1 MISLRARLIGLLVA
15 AIVAV
20 VVLAAGATALVVDGP
35 DDGMLARSAA
45 EAVVAV
51 ARLVEGS
58 PGRARDA
65 GLTLAP
71 PPPSARVDAG
81 GTAEIV
87 GALRSIGSPLPAIA
101 EATGERTRQVAFPV
115 TDTEWVRM
123 ALPSGPPSPAWPL
136 ASYALLVILGATAIA
151 VPIAARILRPV
162 RLMERI
168 IASVRADGTLAPI
181 PERGTPEERSIA
193 RSFNALSA
201 RLSAAYEGRMRFIAA
216 AGHDLR
222 TPMTRLRLRAE
233 FLAEAERAVW
243 LRDLAELDAIA
254 DSAIRLVREE
264 TDPSSFERVALGGII
279 ATIVS
284 ELSDIGLRATASGPI
299 EADVEAQPFALKRAL
314 RNLVENAARH
324 GGGARVIVL
333 READA
338 VLIAIEDDGSGI
350 PASLMDQVFEPFFSV
365 DPARQKTTGGAG
377 LGLAIAREIV
387 ERQGGRITLAN
398 RPEGGLRQEVRLPA
412 AGG

>member
-1 MISLRARLIGLLVA
+1 M

-20 VVLAAGATALVVDGP
+20 VVLAAGATALVKDGP
-35 DDGMLARSAA
+35 DDGMRARSAA
-45 EAVVAV
+45 EAIVAV
-51 ARLVEGS
+51 ARLVGGS
-58 PGRARDA
+58 LARARDA

-71 PPPSARVDAG
+71 LPPSARIDAT
-81 GTAEIV
+81 GTADIV
-87 GALRSIGSPLPAIA
+87 GALRSIGSPLPAVA
-101 EATGERTRQVAFPV
+101 EATGERTRQIAFPV

-123 ALPSGPPSPAWPL
+123 ALPSGPPSPVWPL

-168 IASVRADGTLAPI
+168 IARVRADGTLAPI
-181 PERGTPEERSIA
+181 PERGTSEERSIA

-233 FLAEAERAVW
+233 FLPEVEREVW
-243 LRDLAELDAIA
+243 LRDLADLSELDAIA

-264 TDPSSFERVALGGII
+264 TDPSSFERGALSGMI
-279 ATIVS
+279 AAIAG
-284 ELSDIGLRATASGPI
+284 ELSDIGLRATAAGPI

-324 GGGARVIVL
+324 GGGARVAVR

-338 VLIAIEDDGSGI
+338 VLIAIEDDGPGI
-350 PASLMDQVFEPFFSV
+350 PTPFMDRVFEPFFSV

-377 LGLAIAREIV
+377 PCHRARDH
-387 ERQGGRITLAN
+387 RAAGRPDHPLQPPGRRA
-398 RPEGGLRQEVRLPA
+398 A
-412 AGG
+412 AGGSLAAADG

>member
-1 MISLRARLIGLLVA
+1 MSLRTRLIGLLVA

-20 VVLAAGATALVVDGP
+20 VVLAAGVTALVIDGP
-35 DDGMLARSAA
+35 DDGMRARSIA
-45 EAVVAV
+45 EAMSAV
-51 ARLVEGS
+51 ARLVDGS
-58 PGRARDA
+58 PERARSA
-65 GLTLAP
+65 GLQLS
-71 PPPSARVDAG
+71 PPPSSASRDDD
-81 GTAEIV
+81 TTREIAD
-87 GALRSIGSPLPAIA
+87 ALRSIGSALPVVA
-101 EATGERTRQVAFPV
+101 ETTGERTRQVAFLV
-115 TDTEWVRM
+115 TDTEWARM
-123 ALPSGPPSPAWPL
+123 TLPSGPPSPVRPL
-136 ASYALLVILGATAIA
+136 ASYGLLVILGAMAIA

-168 IASVRADGTLAPI
+168 IASVRADGTLASI

-233 FLAEAERAVW
+233 FLPEADRAVW

-264 TDPSSFERVALGGII
+264 TDPSSFERVGLDAMLEAI
-279 ATIVS
+279 AG
-284 ELSDIGLRATASGPI
+284 ELADIGLQASVAGPI
-299 EADVEAQPFALKRAL
+299 DASVEAQPLALKRAL

-324 GGGARVIVL
+324 GGGARVNVEM
-333 READA
+333 EAEA
-338 VLIAIEDDGSGI
+338 VLIVIEDDGPGI
-350 PASLMDQVFEPFFSV
+350 PAHLMTRVFEPFFSV
-365 DPARQKTTGGAG
+365 DQARQKTAGGAG
-377 LGLAIAREIV
+377 LGLAIAREII

-398 RPEGGLRQEVRLPA
+398 RAGGGLRQEVRLPIA
-412 AGG
+412 P